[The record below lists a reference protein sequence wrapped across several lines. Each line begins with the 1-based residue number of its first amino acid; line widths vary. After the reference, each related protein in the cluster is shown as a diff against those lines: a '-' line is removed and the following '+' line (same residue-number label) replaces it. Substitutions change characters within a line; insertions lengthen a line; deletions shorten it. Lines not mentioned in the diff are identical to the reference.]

1 MDSDPDRLELSGDEM
16 RRLGHAM
23 VEAVV
28 AHFENLAEGPVGRRA
43 PREELERLLREPI
56 PETGRDPVAVL
67 ERIQRDILP
76 NTLHVNHP
84 RFFAF
89 VPSPGNFV
97 SAMADAL
104 ASGFNIF
111 AGTWFAGSAAAQIEL
126 VVTDWLREMCGLP
139 EGAGGLF
146 VSGGSMANLTALAAA
161 RHGRLDGRTEGA
173 IVYMSDQTHSS
184 VMRSLKVLG
193 FAPEQIR
200 ILAADADFRL
210 PLDALSA
217 AIDGDLAAGLR
228 PFCVVANAGTTNTG
242 AVDPLAELADL
253 CRQQDLWLHLD
264 GAYGV
269 PAILTEE
276 GKAALAGVDLADSLS
291 LDPHK
296 WLFQTFESGC
306 VLLRDRNLLLET
318 FQVMPEYLRDTERG
332 LEEVNFGNYGV
343 QLTRSP
349 RALKLW
355 MSLQVFGLAGF
366 RNAIARGVRLAELAE
381 QALHQSEDWGIVTPA
396 QLAVV
401 TFRYRGGGM
410 VDAEADALHG
420 RVVEEMMAEGYALV
434 TSTVLKGRPVLR
446 LCTINPRTT
455 DEEIEETIRRLTTI
469 ARRLSSRSAA

>member
-1 MDSDPDRLELSGDEM
+1 MDSDLNRLELSPDEM
-16 RRLGHAM
+16 RRLGHA
-23 VEAVV
+23 VV
-28 AHFENLAEGPVGRRA
+28 DALVDHFEGLAEGPVGRRA
-43 PREELERLLREPI
+43 PREELERLFREPI
-56 PETGRDPVAVL
+56 PEQPGDPLGLIERLRRDLV
-67 ERIQRDILP
+67 P

-104 ASGFNIF
+104 AAGFNIF

-126 VVTDWLREMCGLP
+126 VVVDWLREICDLP

-161 RHGRLDGRTEGA
+161 RHAKLGDRTEGA
-173 IVYMSDQTHSS
+173 LVYLSDQTHSS
-184 VMRSLKVLG
+184 VARSLKVLG

-200 ILAADADFRL
+200 TLPSDTDFRL
-210 PLDALSA
+210 PVEALEA
-217 AIDGDLAAGLR
+217 AIAADRAAGLR

-242 AVDPLAELADL
+242 AADPLPALRAL
-253 CRQQDLWLHLD
+253 CRREGLWFHLG

-276 GKAALAGVDLADSLS
+276 GKKALVGVELADSLS

-296 WLFQTFESGC
+296 WLFQTFELGC
-306 VLLRDRNLLLET
+306 VLLRDGNLLRDT

-332 LEEVNFGNYGV
+332 LEEVNFGNRGV

-349 RALKLW
+349 RGLKLW
-355 MSLQVFGLAGF
+355 MSLKVFGLAAF
-366 RNAIARGVRLAELAE
+366 RNAIARGLHLAELAE
-381 QALHQSEDWGIVTPA
+381 AALRRSGAWTIVTPA

-401 TFRYRGGGM
+401 TFRYEPAGLGE
-410 VDAEADALHG
+410 AEADALHG
-420 RVVEEMMAEGYALV
+420 RIVEAMMADGYAIV
-434 TSTVLKGRPVLR
+434 TSTVLNGRPVLR
-446 LCTINPRTT
+446 FCTINPRTS
-455 DEEIEETIRRLTTI
+455 DEDIEETV
-469 ARRLSSRSAA
+469 

>member
-1 MDSDPDRLELSGDEM
+1 MNSDHDRLELSSDEM

-23 VEAVV
+23 VEALV
-28 AHFENLAEGPVGRRA
+28 AQFEALAEGPVGRRA

-67 ERIQRDILP
+67 ERVQRDVLP

-126 VVTDWLREMCGLP
+126 VVIDWLREMCGLP

-161 RHGRLDGRTEGA
+161 RHARLDGHTENA
-173 IVYMSDQTHSS
+173 VIYMSDQTHSS
-184 VMRSLKVLG
+184 VARSLTVLG
-193 FAPEQIR
+193 FAAGQIR
-200 ILAADADFRL
+200 ILAADSDFRL
-210 PLDALSA
+210 PLDALAA
-217 AIDGDLAAGLR
+217 AINGDRAAGLR

-242 AVDPLAELADL
+242 AVDPLPQLGAL
-253 CRQQDLWLHLD
+253 CRDHGLWLHVD

-269 PAILTEE
+269 PAILTDE
-276 GKAALAGVDLADSLS
+276 GKAALAGLDQCDSVS

-306 VLLRDRNLLLET
+306 VLLRDRTLLLET

-355 MSLQVFGLAGF
+355 MSLQVFGLAAF
-366 RNAIARGVRLAELAE
+366 RNAIERGLRLAELVEA
-381 QALHQSEDWGIVTPA
+381 ALRQSEDWSIVTPA

-401 TFRYRGGGM
+401 TFRYRAAGM
-410 VDAEADALHG
+410 AEAEADALHG
-420 RVVEEMMAEGYALV
+420 RIVEETMADGYALV
-434 TSTVLKGRPVLR
+434 TSTVLNGRPVLR

-455 DEEIEETIRRLTTI
+455 DADMEETVRRLTAI
-469 ARRLSSRSAA
+469 ARRLSGRSR

>member
-1 MDSDPDRLELSGDEM
+1 MDSDYGALQLSTEEM
-16 RRLGHAM
+16 RRLGHA
-23 VEAVV
+23 VVDALV
-28 AHFENLAEGPVGRRA
+28 AHFEGLADGPVGRRA
-43 PREELERLLREPI
+43 PREELEQLFREPI
-56 PETGRDPVAVL
+56 PEAPGDPL
-67 ERIQRDILP
+67 GLIERIRHDVVP

-104 ASGFNIF
+104 VAGFNIF

-126 VVTDWLREMCGLP
+126 VVIDWLREMCGLP

-161 RHGRLDGRTEGA
+161 RHARLGGRSDGA
-173 IVYMSDQTHSS
+173 ITYMSDQTHSS
-184 VMRSLKVLG
+184 VARSLKVLG
-193 FAPEQIR
+193 FGPEQIR
-200 ILAADADFRL
+200 TLQSDAGFRL
-210 PLDALSA
+210 PVEALQA
-217 AIDGDLAAGLR
+217 AVAADRAAGLR
-228 PFCVVANAGTTNTG
+228 PFCAVANAGTTNTG
-242 AVDPLAELADL
+242 AVDPLPELAAL
-253 CRQQDLWLHLD
+253 CRAQDLWLHVD
-264 GAYGV
+264 GAYGA
-269 PAILTEE
+269 PAVLTGP
-276 GKAALAGVDLADSLS
+276 GKALLGGLDEADSLS

-343 QLTRSP
+343 QLTRSA

-355 MSLQVFGLAGF
+355 LSLQVFGLAAF
-366 RNAIARGVRLAELAE
+366 RDAIARGIRLAELAE
-381 QALHQSEDWGIVTPA
+381 QALRRSGAWTIVTPA

-401 TFRYRGGGM
+401 TFRYAAPAPGEGE
-410 VDAEADALHG
+410 VDRLHA
-420 RVVEEMMAEGYALV
+420 RIVEEMMAESYALV
-434 TSTVLKGRPVLR
+434 TSTVLDGHPVLR

-455 DEEIEETIRRLTTI
+455 DEDIEETVRRLTDLT
-469 ARRLSSRSAA
+469 RRSA